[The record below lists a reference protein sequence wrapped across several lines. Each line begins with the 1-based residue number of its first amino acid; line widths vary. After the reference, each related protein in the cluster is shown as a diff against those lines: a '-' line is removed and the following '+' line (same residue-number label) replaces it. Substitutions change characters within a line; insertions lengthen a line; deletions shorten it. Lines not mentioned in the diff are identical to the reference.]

1 MRQSDGPRRGR
12 TAALIAVLLLTT
24 ACTAGPSR
32 RPGIATFG
40 DGPATATA
48 GASAPSSTMP
58 IGPGGPGRS
67 SAPIEWGDCPAGV
80 AAAVDGT
87 AITVRCAAVAVP
99 FVYEQPQRGHLTVQV
114 AEARAADTP
123 AGAPVLFVGLGDPG
137 SSSYTDI
144 AEITASLPQE
154 IRRHYAIITTD
165 ARGTGDSTG
174 IDCVNSSTAASIL
187 GMAADPA
194 SPEGAAQLSAIER
207 QLTFDCGDTAGAALT
222 TFNSTRAADDLDTI
236 RAALG
241 QDTVSLLASGGSAT
255 IGAVYTDRYPG
266 RVAAA
271 VLASPADPLTSPQQH
286 AAESAAASERQ
297 FDDFAAA
304 CGAFDGGCPLGAD
317 PRSTVQTLVS
327 RLATTGI
334 PSGAWVMT
342 GGSVLRALTEQLPDP
357 DSWPALAAAIAA
369 LDSGEGAP
377 LTRLL
382 TATGG
387 GPSLTSRLS
396 SRILYACSDSATRLS
411 PPDIAGAAAAAAARA
426 PLFGPFAVASA
437 SLCSAWP
444 APDQSLSRLSGAGAP
459 PIVVIGSVLAAGHPY
474 REAQAVA
481 GQLSSAVLVSWQS
494 GSESAYSGSACVQG
508 AVDDYLLHGTAPD
521 RGLLCPP

>member
-1 MRQSDGPRRGR
+1 
-12 TAALIAVLLLTT
+12 
-24 ACTAGPSR
+24 
-32 RPGIATFG
+32 
-40 DGPATATA
+40 
-48 GASAPSSTMP
+48 
-58 IGPGGPGRS
+58 
-67 SAPIEWGDCPAGV
+67 
-80 AAAVDGT
+80 
-87 AITVRCAAVAVP
+87 
-99 FVYEQPQRGHLTVQV
+99 
-114 AEARAADTP
+114 
-123 AGAPVLFVGLGDPG
+123 
-137 SSSYTDI
+137 
-144 AEITASLPQE
+144 
-154 IRRHYAIITTD
+154 
-165 ARGTGDSTG
+165 
-174 IDCVNSSTAASIL
+174 
-187 GMAADPA
+187 
-194 SPEGAAQLSAIER
+194 
-207 QLTFDCGDTAGAALT
+207 
-222 TFNSTRAADDLDTI
+222 
-236 RAALG
+236 
-241 QDTVSLLASGGSAT
+241 VSLLASGGSAT

-444 APDQSLSRLSGAGAP
+444 APDQSLGRLSGAGAP